1 MTICRAL
8 STGGVWGSGTYPE
21 TSSRT
26 GGRWARTHGC
36 LLRNARCGMTSACV
50 LPAIGRERA
59 ALQLV
64 SISDGQS
71 RFHNATNKLRY
82 TPLRFNIHQRSQR
95 LFHIV
100 FYDVLGCYQV
110 MTLCRVSIARVL
122 QKGGVAAL
130 LLFSVSSAEAARVYY
145 VNQPENGPGS
155 INAVKPDGT
164 GHTTIYT
171 TPDVTDLRGIA
182 VDPVGSRLFY
192 AHANSDPVTLART
205 QVSIRTIPAAGG
217 VPVSLS
223 TLPDGT
229 FIADVE
235 WDELNGRVYF
245 AQTGDQQLRR
255 MKPDGSELTTVLT
268 TAGDGQGPYFF
279 GLDLVANN
287 AYWGIGT
294 ETNQTN
300 TAFSRGSLLTGLV
313 DPAFTLVTPSRTR
326 DIAVDTTIPGGVL
339 YWCDRQNGAVYSR
352 AVGGGVRFTARSG
365 LNAPHGLVLD
375 VEAGKG
381 YVADTG
387 KRGSGL
393 QPSARRVVR
402 FNLDG
407 TGALELLSP
416 SDNLAEPWDLAVD
429 LTSVNYADWKTRFF
443 SSTALT
449 AGPGDDPDGDG
460 LPNFAEY
467 AFFTH
472 PEKPDASRA
481 VVKVEG
487 GKFQYARRRTTDIP
501 VRVEISTDLQTW
513 HWNGETP
520 GAVWTVEISTASRDA
535 DSEWVTVEPAPALAG
550 EAKVF
555 YRLSA
560 QQLAITQTTAVET
573 PAVRKRA
580 LKRARR

>member
-1 MTICRAL
+1 V
-8 STGGVWGSGTYPE
+8 ST
-21 TSSRT
+21 
-26 GGRWARTHGC
+26 
-36 LLRNARCGMTSACV
+36 
-50 LPAIGRERA
+50 
-59 ALQLV
+59 
-64 SISDGQS
+64 
-71 RFHNATNKLRY
+71 
-82 TPLRFNIHQRSQR
+82 
-95 LFHIV
+95 
-100 FYDVLGCYQV
+100 
-110 MTLCRVSIARVL
+110 ARVL

-130 LLFSVSSAEAARVYY
+130 LLFSFLPAEAARVYY
-145 VNQPENGPGS
+145 VNQPENGFGR

-164 GHTTIYT
+164 GHATLYT
-171 TPDVTDLRGIA
+171 TPVVTDLRGIA
-182 VDPVGSRLFY
+182 VDPAGSRLFY
-192 AHANSDPVTLART
+192 AHANSDPITLART
-205 QVSIRTIPAAGG
+205 QISIRMIPAAGG
-217 VPVSLS
+217 NPL
-223 TLPDGT
+223 TLATFPDGT

-235 WDELNGRVYF
+235 WDELNGWVYF

-255 MKPDGSELTTVLT
+255 MKPDGAELTTVLT
-268 TAGDGQGPYFF
+268 TIGSDQGPYFF

-294 ETNQTN
+294 VPNQTN

-313 DPAFTLVTPSRTR
+313 DPAFTLVTTSRTR
-326 DIAVDTTIPGGVL
+326 DIAVDATVPGGML
-339 YWCDRQNGAVYSR
+339 YWCDRQDGAVHSR
-352 AVGGGVRFTARSG
+352 AVEGGPWRTVRTG

-416 SDNLAEPWDLAVD
+416 SDNLAEPWDLAID
-429 LTSVNYADWKTRFF
+429 LTTVNYEDWKTRFF

-449 AGPGDDPDGDG
+449 AGPGDDPDGDS

-487 GKFQYARRRTTDIP
+487 RKFQYARRRTSDIS

-520 GAVWTVEISTASRDA
+520 GAVWTAEISVLPRDA
-535 DSEWVTVEPAPALAG
+535 DSEWVTVEPAPGLAG

-555 YRLSA
+555 YRLRA
-560 QQLAITQTTAVET
+560 QQLSTAETSITAQAPV
-573 PAVRKRA
+573 VRKRT